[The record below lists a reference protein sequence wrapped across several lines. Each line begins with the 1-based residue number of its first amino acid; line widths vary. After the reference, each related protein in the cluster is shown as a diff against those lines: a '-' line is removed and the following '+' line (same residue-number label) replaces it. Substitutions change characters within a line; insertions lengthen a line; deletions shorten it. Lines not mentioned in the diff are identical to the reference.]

1 MDSLDKISHSSILS
15 KEVREKSIE
24 SIFHLLAT
32 KLTTALQ
39 NTEYNCLTD
48 LILNKSSIIVSQ
60 TCKLEWPLI
69 ENLKL
74 QNFDPLTIFIYNGL
88 RYKYLLRAKFNKD
101 TLLKAFDNIY
111 LLIMKFVEK
120 TNIPFSDEI
129 LMNLFEDY
137 FEYYIKI
144 KENFD
149 DLSEV
154 EEKIDNLNLEIQE
167 VTSIYI
173 YC

>member
-1 MDSLDKISHSSILS
+1 M
-15 KEVREKSIE
+15 
-24 SIFHLLAT
+24 
-32 KLTTALQ
+32 
-39 NTEYNCLTD
+39 
-48 LILNKSSIIVSQ
+48 IV
-60 TCKLEWPLI
+60 
-69 ENLKL
+69 N
-74 QNFDPLTIFIYNGL
+74 
-88 RYKYLLRAKFNKD
+88 
-101 TLLKAFDNIY
+101 NIY

-129 LMNLFEDY
+129 LMALFEDF